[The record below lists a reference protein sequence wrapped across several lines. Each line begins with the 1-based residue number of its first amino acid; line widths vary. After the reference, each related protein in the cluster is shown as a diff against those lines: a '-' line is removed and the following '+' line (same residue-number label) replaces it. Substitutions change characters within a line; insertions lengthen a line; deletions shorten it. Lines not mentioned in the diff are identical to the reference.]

1 MMRSLRCSAGLR
13 RASWHSRLRNTR
25 TLRLKAF
32 FDIKFDVSSDAFP
45 ECFHFMEA
53 ELVEQLIFQRSAD
66 FIQRR
71 ELSLLPFI
79 VGGEGVILLH
89 AQFDHNVMQDL
100 ASDEVLRLRVYIDAL
115 QHLLPPSPICNPCI
129 THPSTHPPHHPPPP
143 T

>member
-45 ECFHFMEA
+45 ECFHFMEG

-71 ELSLLPFI
+71 ELSLRPFI
-79 VGGEGVILLH
+79 EDRKRTRMNSSHKCAPRMPSSVRNNNTLH
-89 AQFDHNVMQDL
+89 HTQI
-100 ASDEVLRLRVYIDAL
+100 AS
-115 QHLLPPSPICNPCI
+115 
-129 THPSTHPPHHPPPP
+129 
-143 T
+143 

>member
-45 ECFHFMEA
+45 ECFHFMEG

-71 ELSLLPFI
+71 ELSLRPFI
-79 VGGEGVILLH
+79 DGGEGVILSP
-89 AQFDHNVMQDL
+89 AQFDHKVMQDRAREEVQIGR
-100 ASDEVLRLRVYIDAL
+100 ASCRERVC
-115 QHLLPPSPICNPCI
+115 Q
-129 THPSTHPPHHPPPP
+129 
-143 T
+143 

>member
-45 ECFHFMEA
+45 ECFHFMEG

-71 ELSLLPFI
+71 ELSLRPFRS
-79 VGGEGVILLH
+79 EEHTSELQSLLRISY
-89 AQFDHNVMQDL
+89 AVFC
-100 ASDEVLRLRVYIDAL
+100 L
-115 QHLLPPSPICNPCI
+115 QKKQ
-129 THPSTHPPHHPPPP
+129 
-143 T
+143 